1 VEFADLGRLHSDVLT
16 VRLQEN
22 EYGRMDKRE
31 AFKMFLKPGMKE
43 EYKRRH
49 AAIWPEVRA
58 VLQKNGVYDYVIYLD
73 EKTDTLFAFQHTK
86 GDVGSQDVGSEEAI
100 RKWWH
105 YMKDIMETNA
115 DESPVSIPLE
125 EMFYL
130 P

>member
-1 VEFADLGRLHSDVLT
+1 
-16 VRLQEN
+16 
-22 EYGRMDKRE
+22 
-31 AFKMFLKPGMKE
+31 
-43 EYKRRH
+43 
-49 AAIWPEVRA
+49 VRA